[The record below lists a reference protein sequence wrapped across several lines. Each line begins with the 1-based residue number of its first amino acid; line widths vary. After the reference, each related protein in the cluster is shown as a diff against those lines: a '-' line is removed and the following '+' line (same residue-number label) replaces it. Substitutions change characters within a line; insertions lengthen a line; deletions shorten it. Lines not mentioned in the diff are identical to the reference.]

1 MIDEG
6 QVVDV
11 LLVEDDPSDAKL
23 TMRALKN
30 ANLANDVY
38 LVKDGE
44 EALDFL
50 FCRNGYAGR
59 SLSLRPKVVLL
70 DIKLPKIDGME
81 VLRQIRNDER
91 LAALPVVLLT
101 SSRQDKDILA
111 GYGLHANSYVVKP
124 VTFTEFSESVKSLGM
139 YWLLINTPPIASVPA
154 QTDPAQVATGR

>member
-1 MIDEG
+1 MLNER

-50 FCRNGYAGR
+50 FCRNEFRGR

-91 LAALPVVLLT
+91 LASLPVVLLT
-101 SSRQDKDILA
+101 SSRQDRDILA

-124 VTFTEFSESVKSLGM
+124 VTFGEFSESVKSLGM

-154 QTDPAQVATGR
+154 QTEPAQAATGQ